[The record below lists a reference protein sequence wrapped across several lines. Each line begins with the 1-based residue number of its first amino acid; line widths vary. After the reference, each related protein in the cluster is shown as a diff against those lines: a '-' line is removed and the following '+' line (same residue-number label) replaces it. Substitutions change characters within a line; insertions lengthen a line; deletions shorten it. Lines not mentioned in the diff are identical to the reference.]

1 MVTFLKSPD
10 IYCESL
16 SLTIRINNF
25 VFAELEIIICMYG
38 KNAKIERVSSRLESR
53 GVTPV
58 LAVGF
63 MMTSDA

>member
-1 MVTFLKSPD
+1 M
-10 IYCESL
+10 IW
-16 SLTIRINNF
+16 INNF
-25 VFAELEIIICMYG
+25 VFAELEIIIFMYG

-63 MMTSDA
+63 ILTSDARR